1 MSKTKN
7 PHIIG
12 AAINKLKDGQ
22 TEHFRQFAPELQA
35 EIISFLT
42 KDSKH
47 QILRNLSD
55 NEIAAFLFYT
65 DIDDSIEILQF
76 VEAERE
82 PSILKK
88 ITKTKR
94 EKIQK
99 LLSFTH
105 KTTGNL
111 LDLNFIIVKSNC
123 SLKDVANKMEKHI
136 QRENRVPLV
145 LTTNPKGKI
154 LGYIPYKKLILS
166 QPGKKISQLTKA
178 LPSISEETGQTEIIK
193 KIQDIK
199 SEIIVVI
206 DNDERPIGIIHLHD
220 ILKLIQ
226 KQTTQ
231 DVYKFA
237 GVSQEETIFDTIK
250 TKVKRRYGWL
260 IINLATAFL
269 ASGVIALFEDT
280 IAQIAILAVFM
291 PIVAGEGGNAAT
303 QALTVVV
310 RGLALKDI
318 SFKEAKGV
326 IYRESIAGIFNG
338 IIVGIVST
346 IVAIAF
352 QGNPMIGVVLGL
364 AMVINLF
371 VAGFFGALVPFIL
384 KKVNIDPAVASS
396 VFVTTATDIF
406 GFLGFLGLATLL
418 ML

>member
-12 AAINKLKDGQ
+12 TAINKLKDGQ
-22 TEHFRQFAPELQA
+22 ADLFRKFSPELQA
-35 EIISFLT
+35 EIVAFLS
-42 KDSKH
+42 KDSKYKVFPE
-47 QILRNLSD
+47 LSD
-55 NEIAAFLFYT
+55 NEIATFLFFT

-76 VEAERE
+76 VESGRE
-82 PSILKK
+82 PGILKK

-111 LDLNFIIVKSNC
+111 LDLNFIIIKNSC
-123 SLKDVANKMEKHI
+123 SLKDVAKKMEKHI

-145 LTTNPKGKI
+145 LVTNQRGKI
-154 LGYIPYKKLILS
+154 LGYVPYKKLILN
-166 QPGKKISQLTKA
+166 QPDKKITNLIKP
-178 LPSISEETGQTEIIK
+178 LPAISEETGQNEIIK

-206 DNDERPIGIIHLHD
+206 DNEERPIGIVHLHD

-226 KQTTQ
+226 KQATQ

-237 GVSQEETIFDTIK
+237 GVSQEETIFDTIR

-260 IINLATAFL
+260 IINLGTAFL
-269 ASGVIALFEDT
+269 ASGVIAFFEDT

-318 SFKEAKGV
+318 TFKEAKGV
-326 IYRESIAGIFNG
+326 IYREAVAGMLNG
-338 IIVGIVST
+338 FIVGIVST

-364 AMVINLF
+364 AMIINLF
-371 VAGFFGALVPFIL
+371 VAGLFGAMVPFIL